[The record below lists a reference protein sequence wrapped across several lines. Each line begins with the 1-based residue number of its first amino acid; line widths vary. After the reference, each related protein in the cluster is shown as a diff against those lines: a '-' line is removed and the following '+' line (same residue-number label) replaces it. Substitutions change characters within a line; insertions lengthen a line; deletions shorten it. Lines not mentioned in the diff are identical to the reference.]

1 MPPRFPIA
9 LPDALRARFKRA
21 IESLPAGGRE
31 AGQRVLARVDALAA
45 RLERTA
51 EVLDKVARVELSILE
66 KLEPIV
72 DDLGRLVRLELD
84 EARRRV
90 LGRAPSS
97 APHERGS
104 DPTIIDVD

>member
-1 MPPRFPIA
+1 MPRFTIA
-9 LPDALRARFKRA
+9 LPDALRARLERA
-21 IESLPAGGRE
+21 IESLPSDGARG
-31 AGQRVLARVDALAA
+31 AAQRALARVESLAA

-51 EVLDKVARVELSILE
+51 EVLDRVARAELKILE

-90 LGRAPSS
+90 LGRAAPS
-97 APHERGS
+97 ARGDAA
-104 DPTIIDVD
+104 DPNIIDVE

>member
-1 MPPRFPIA
+1 MPRFTIA
-9 LPDALRARFKRA
+9 LPDALRARLERA
-21 IESLPAGGRE
+21 IESLPSDAARG
-31 AGQRVLARVDALAA
+31 AAQRTLARVESLAA

-51 EVLDKVARVELSILE
+51 EVVDRVARAELKILE

-90 LGRAPSS
+90 LGRSHASGRSDAP
-97 APHERGS
+97 
-104 DPTIIDVD
+104 DPTIIDVE